1 MGVGTHQHNGNISC
15 ERKMVDTNNY
25 NKKISWIMS
34 MCSTATIQFM
44 NKIFMDD

>member
-1 MGVGTHQHNGNISC
+1 MGVGTHQHEKKSC
-15 ERKMVDTNNY
+15 EKKMVDTNN
-25 NKKISWIMS
+25 KWIMS